1 MKLIDGLII
10 NIDLNSKVTYDR
22 YECGLDYL
30 NFPPCKSF
38 TDAGVRSRH
47 ISFNNSIAI
56 PLIFELI
63 NFDWKNEIITKNIEI
78 GVIKNYCFFEI
89 RVKNEPDAFISIDG
103 SNNGNYS
110 FFQYQTPYYSSQC
123 ENFNMS
129 VGLKLKNILFIDWNF
144 DQIISLESTN
154 YYYNGKKISVYFQS
168 IIVES
173 IRNVFLSSYSYSN
186 DLIID
191 SCIFSNWNRKVNSFY
206 IILTNSLILNN
217 TTFKNIISD
226 FPLYYTM
233 SSNHTITNCL
243 FNNITIYNGSPFL
256 NTISS
261 GLSMD
266 NITITNCVFSV
277 FIRNNI
283 QSVYNGYETIYLNN
297 INLIRNNL
305 FKSFKVIFIPE
316 YTSFL
321 NFVYDN
327 IDNEKVVL
335 DIILNNFSFIDN
347 INDRENLS
355 YSYNFLNTRFVRNI
369 NFTNIP
375 IPNIFTTSLSSINAF
390 ININNGTSF
399 QSKIILKGSNNI
411 IYYQNNKQNISNS
424 FYNNIKNNCFNCTV
438 YPILK
443 NNFNITNDNY
453 NQDDSNNILKNNEN
467 QKFKKILILPIVL
480 GSIIII
486 LSIGFV
492 ILIKKKKINNIFK
505 KEIGVGENGGNGNI
519 EMGDINQT
527 INNELATNENI
538 GTPS

>member
-10 NIDLNSKVTYDR
+10 NIDLNSNITYDR
-22 YECGLDYL
+22 NECGLDYL

-38 TDAGVRSRH
+38 TDAGVRSRY

-56 PLIFELI
+56 PLTFELI
-63 NFDWKNEIITKNIEI
+63 NFDWKNQIITNNIEI

-123 ENFNMS
+123 ENFNMT
-129 VGLKLKNILFIDWNF
+129 VGLKLKNIKFVDWNF
-144 DQIISLESTN
+144 DQIISLETTN
-154 YYYNGKKISVYFQS
+154 YYYNGKIISVYFQS

-173 IRNVFLSSYSYSN
+173 IRNAFISSDSYSN
-186 DLIID
+186 GLIID

-206 IILTNSLILNN
+206 ILLTNSLILNN

-233 SSNHTITNCL
+233 SSNHTNTNCL

-283 QSVYNGYETIYLNN
+283 QSVYDGYETIYLNN

-327 IDNEKVVL
+327 IDNENVVL

-369 NFTNIP
+369 NFTNIQ
-375 IPNIFTTSLSSINAF
+375 IPNIFTTSLSSINSF
-390 ININNGTSF
+390 INIDNGTSF

-411 IYYQNNKQNISNS
+411 IYYQNNKQTISNS
-424 FYNNIKNNCFNCTV
+424 FYNNINNNCFNCTV

-443 NNFNITNDNY
+443 NNFNNTNDNY
-453 NQDDSNNILKNNEN
+453 NQDDSNYILKNNKN
-467 QKFKKILILPIVL
+467 QTFKKILILPIVL

-492 ILIKKKKINNIFK
+492 ILIKTKKIYNIFQ
-505 KEIGVGENGGNGNI
+505 KENGVGENGGNGNV
-519 EMGDINQT
+519 EMGDLNQT

-538 GTPS
+538 GIPS